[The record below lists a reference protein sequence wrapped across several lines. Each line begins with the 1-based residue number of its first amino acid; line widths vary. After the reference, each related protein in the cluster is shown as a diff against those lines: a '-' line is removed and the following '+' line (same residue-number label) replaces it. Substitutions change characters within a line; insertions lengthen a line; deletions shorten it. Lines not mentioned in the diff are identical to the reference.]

1 MVLVS
6 PSHRDQTVYTGICHL
21 CHFIPRDNELW
32 RSALL
37 LCTKRVRQHSN
48 LSKTRQLWP
57 YEMFTPCKEH
67 VELGDKFLSMLLP
80 AELCWCWIIMLGCN
94 WRLKFFINGKLLN
107 RSVEWQVFDKQHH
120 HNIIF
125 TFATTSH
132 QPLSAYSYKSFVQP
146 RLGALTI

>member
-1 MVLVS
+1 MV
-6 PSHRDQTVYTGICHL
+6 
-21 CHFIPRDNELW
+21 
-32 RSALL
+32 
-37 LCTKRVRQHSN
+37 
-48 LSKTRQLWP
+48 
-57 YEMFTPCKEH
+57 TPCKGH

-132 QPLSAYSYKSFVQP
+132 YQLTVISPLFSPGWGPSLFRQIKLLFCRIEKEILNMLNKSGQHWAADWKHYSRSAVVKFVLIPRSYLPSKTKS
-146 RLGALTI
+146 